1 MIVADFSMIPMG
13 EGPSASRYVRAIHQV
28 LKESGLNFVPG
39 PMSTALEAE
48 SMEEIFDIIKDANKA
63 LAQLGVQRIVT
74 SLKIDY
80 RTDKD
85 ISIDTKMSAIR

>member
-1 MIVADFSMIPMG
+1 MIVADLSMIPMG
-13 EGPSASRYVRAIHQV
+13 EGTGAGRYVRAIHQV

-48 SMEEIFDIIKDANKA
+48 SMEEIFDVIKKANEA
-63 LAQLGVQRIVT
+63 LTQLGVQRIVT